1 MRLFDSVCLCYLNK
15 AGKDGTILAFGLRL
29 SVGIIVFIFDNT
41 NDFSDLSAKKERGD
55 GASQKSDYIGA
66 TFQQIS

>member
-1 MRLFDSVCLCYLNK
+1 LF
-15 AGKDGTILAFGLRL
+15 
-29 SVGIIVFIFDNT
+29 VFIFDNT
-41 NDFSDLSAKKERGD
+41 NDFSDLSAKKKRGD